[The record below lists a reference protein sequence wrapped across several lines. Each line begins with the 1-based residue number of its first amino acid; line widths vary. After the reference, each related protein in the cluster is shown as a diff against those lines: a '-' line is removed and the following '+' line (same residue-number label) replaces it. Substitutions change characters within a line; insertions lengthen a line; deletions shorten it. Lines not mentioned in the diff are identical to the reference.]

1 MSVLN
6 IIIGESSA
14 IRILRARIDRVARTN
29 LPVLIQGPT
38 GSGKELVATA
48 LHQLSGRPGPL
59 VAFNVCAIGEA
70 MFEDALFGHV
80 RGAFTGAGEDRAGYL
95 AEANRGTVFLDEI
108 GSLYAAFQAKLLRAI
123 ETRQFRPVGARRDLT
138 SDFRLVS
145 ASNEVLEVMVGSG
158 RFRRDLAQRLSGV
171 VLQVPPLA
179 TRREDIP
186 LLVSH
191 FMEHLVDQYGAKEFT
206 PDAFRVL
213 KRHAWPGNV
222 RELRQVI
229 ERVVVLSEH
238 RVVRTKDIRAAIG
251 LVRTVRDG
259 VDAHKR
265 RRLLAV
271 LNESEWDTMRA
282 AERLGVHRGTIYRR
296 MQRLGVQPPDSKS
309 RSRVS

>member
-1 MSVLN
+1 MSALAS
-6 IIIGESSA
+6 IIGESPA
-14 IRILRARIDRVARTN
+14 IRVLRARIARVAATE

-38 GSGKELVATA
+38 GSGKELVARA
-48 LHQLSGRPGPL
+48 VHELSGRPGQL

-70 MFEDALFGHV
+70 MFEDAFFGHV
-80 RGAFTGAGEDRAGYL
+80 RGAFTGATEDRTGYL
-95 AEANRGTVFLDEI
+95 AEAHRGTVFLDEI
-108 GSLYAAFQAKLLRAI
+108 GSLHGAFQAKLLRAI
-123 ETRQFRPVGARRDLT
+123 ETRQFRAVGARRDMA
-138 SDFRLVS
+138 SEFRVVS
-145 ASNEVLEVMVGSG
+145 ASNEALETLVAEG

-171 VLQVPPLA
+171 VCEVPPLA
-179 TRREDIP
+179 ARREDIP

-191 FMEHLVDQYGAKEFT
+191 FLERLPDQSGPWEFT
-206 PDAFRVL
+206 PSAFRIL
-213 KRHAWPGNV
+213 QSHAWPGNV

-238 RVVRTKDIRAAIG
+238 RVLRDRDIRTAIG

-259 VDAHKR
+259 VDAHER

-296 MQRLGVQPPDSKS
+296 MQRLGVQPPDSNS
-309 RSRVS
+309 RFRVS